1 MTAKKKKESPSKS
14 RLEQAKEKRRLAWE
28 AKQKERGSDE
38 RSEREEF
45 RKFFAKIKNKLK
57 LEKSMEEVIW
67 KHFKASGF
75 DKKEKFEKGIKHFG
89 YKL

>member
-1 MTAKKKKESPSKS
+1 MSGNKNKSSSSKS
-14 RLEQAKEKRRLAWE
+14 RLEQAKEKRKLAWE
-28 AKQKERGSDE
+28 AKLKESGSDE
-38 RSEREEF
+38 RIERENF
-45 RKFFAKIKNKLK
+45 RRFFVKIKNKLS
-57 LEKSMEEVIW
+57 LDKSMEEVIW